1 MYMNYFQIN
10 NNIIN
15 FNCSYG
21 TVPKMVKE
29 YQEKLLGEC
38 ESNPYEWFTKT
49 YREKLD
55 VVRDRLSSYL
65 HCQKCDLVFV
75 DNTSSGANSVFNSI
89 SFHKHSAIIILDIAY
104 GLILNLAN
112 KMNKLTGCHIHTI
125 SVDIREV
132 HYLPN
137 QISNAIDM
145 LKMKNYQVDL
155 VCCDHIS
162 SCPGILLPVKEIAK
176 ACLLKNVPLLVD
188 AAHAIGQVE
197 INLDEL
203 GKHGVRYWV
212 TDCHKWFF
220 SPKGAALLWVHKDK
234 QDNVFPVIDCA
245 TIGTKGCITEKNSL
259 QLSDFESRFLYLG
272 TKDYTPWLSVHKAI
286 YFVELMG
293 GYSYIIQR
301 NREFTLKAQE
311 KLCLS
316 LNTQSPFC
324 EDTIVSMINVRLP
337 ERVSNSLIASRLM
350 KALRELYKIY
360 VVIYEYPCDSSNFYL
375 RLCTQLF
382 IQDEEIDCLTKAI
395 QILLPL
401 LIDQA
406 KYLN

>member
-1 MYMNYFQIN
+1 MDYFQIDRD
-10 NNIIN
+10 ITN

-21 TVPKMVKE
+21 TVPKMVKV

-38 ESNPYEWFTKT
+38 ELNPYEWFTKT

-55 VVRDRLSSYL
+55 TVRDRLSSYL

-75 DNTSSGANSVFNSI
+75 DNTSSGANSVFNSF
-89 SFHKHSAIIILDIAY
+89 SFHKDSAIIILDIAY

-112 KMNKLTGCHIHTI
+112 KMNKLTGCHIHTVTI
-125 SVDIREV
+125 DIRAID
-132 HYLPN
+132 YLPN
-137 QISNAIDM
+137 QIANAIEM
-145 LKMKNYQVDL
+145 LEKKGYHVDL
-155 VCCDHIS
+155 VCCDHIA
-162 SCPGILLPVKEIAK
+162 SCPGILLPIKEVAK
-176 ACLLKNVPLLVD
+176 ACLLKNVSLLVD

-203 GKHGVRYWV
+203 GKDGVRYWV

-234 QDNVFPVIDCA
+234 QDNVFPAIDCA

-259 QLSDFESRFLYLG
+259 QLSEFESRFLYLG
-272 TKDYTPWLSVHKAI
+272 TKDYTPWLSVRKAI

-301 NREFTLKAQE
+301 NREFTLKSQE
-311 KLCLS
+311 QLCLL
-316 LNTQSPFC
+316 LNTQSPFHN
-324 EDTIVSMINVRLP
+324 DTIVSMINVRLP
-337 ERVSNSLIASRLM
+337 ERISNSLIASRLM

-360 VVIYEYPCDSSNFYL
+360 VVIYEYPCESSNFYL

-382 IQDEEIDCLTKAI
+382 IQNEDIDFLSRAI
-395 QILLPL
+395 QILLHL
-401 LIDQA
+401 LIDQT

>member
-1 MYMNYFQIN
+1 MNYFQIN
-10 NNIIN
+10 KNIIN

-29 YQEKLLGEC
+29 YQEKLLSEC

-55 VVRDRLSSYL
+55 VVRQQLSSFL

-112 KMNKLTGCHIHTI
+112 KINKLTGCYIHTI

-132 HYLPN
+132 HYLPY

-145 LKMKNYQVDL
+145 LKMKNYQVYL

-162 SCPGILLPVKEIAK
+162 SCPGILLPVKDIAK

-203 GKHGVRYWV
+203 GKDGVRYWV

-220 SPKGAALLWVHKDK
+220 SPKGAALLWVHKEK
-234 QDNVFPVIDCA
+234 QDTVFPVIDCA

-272 TKDYTPWLSVHKAI
+272 TKDYTPWLSVRKAI

-293 GYSYIIQR
+293 GYSHIIKR

-316 LNTQSPFC
+316 LNTKSLFRD
-324 EDTIVSMINVRLP
+324 DTIVSMINVPLP
-337 ERVSNSLIASRLM
+337 KCVSNNLIASRLM
-350 KALRELYKIY
+350 KALKELYKIY

-401 LIDQA
+401 LIE
-406 KYLN
+406 

>member
-1 MYMNYFQIN
+1 MDYFQIDRD
-10 NNIIN
+10 ITN

-21 TVPKMVKE
+21 TVPKMVKV

-38 ESNPYEWFTKT
+38 ELNPYEWFTKT

-55 VVRDRLSSYL
+55 TVRDRLSIYL
-65 HCQKCDLVFV
+65 HCQKGDLVFV
-75 DNTSSGANSVFNSI
+75 DNTSSGANSVFNSF
-89 SFHKHSAIIILDIAY
+89 SFHKDSAIVILDIAY

-112 KMNKLTGCHIHTI
+112 KMNKLTGCHIHTVTI
-125 SVDIREV
+125 DIQAIY
-132 HYLPN
+132 YLPN
-137 QISNAIDM
+137 QIANAIEM
-145 LKMKNYQVDL
+145 LEKKGYHVDL
-155 VCCDHIS
+155 VCCDHIA
-162 SCPGILLPVKEIAK
+162 SCPGILLPIKEVAK

-203 GKHGVRYWV
+203 GKDGVRYWV

-259 QLSDFESRFLYLG
+259 QVSEFESRFLYLG
-272 TKDYTPWLSVHKAI
+272 TKDYTPWLSVRKAI

-311 KLCLS
+311 QLCLL
-316 LNTQSPFC
+316 LNTQSPFHN
-324 EDTIVSMINVRLP
+324 DTIVSMINVRLP
-337 ERVSNSLIASRLM
+337 ERISDSLIASRLM

-360 VVIYEYPCDSSNFYL
+360 VVIYEYPCESSNFYL

-382 IQDEEIDCLTKAI
+382 IQNEDIDFLSRAI
-395 QILLPL
+395 QILLHL
-401 LIDQA
+401 LIDQT

>member
-1 MYMNYFQIN
+1 MNYFQIN
-10 NNIIN
+10 KNIIN

-125 SVDIREV
+125 SVDIRAV

-245 TIGTKGCITEKNSL
+245 TIGTKGCITEKNSF

-272 TKDYTPWLSVHKAI
+272 TKDYTPWLSVRKAI

-293 GYSYIIQR
+293 GYLYIIQR

-316 LNTQSPFC
+316 LNTQSPFH

-382 IQDEEIDCLTKAI
+382 IQNEEIDFLLKAI

-401 LIDQA
+401 LIDQT

>member
-1 MYMNYFQIN
+1 MDYFQIN
-10 NNIIN
+10 KNIIN

-29 YQEKLLGEC
+29 YQEKLLSEC

-55 VVRDRLSSYL
+55 VVRQQLSSFL

-112 KMNKLTGCHIHTI
+112 KINKLTGCYIHTI

-132 HYLPN
+132 HYLPY

-162 SCPGILLPVKEIAK
+162 SCPGILLPVKDIAK

-203 GKHGVRYWV
+203 GKDGVRYWV

-220 SPKGAALLWVHKDK
+220 SPKGAALLWVHKEK
-234 QDNVFPVIDCA
+234 QDTVFPVIDCA

-272 TKDYTPWLSVHKAI
+272 TKDYTPWLSVRKAI

-293 GYSYIIQR
+293 GYSHIIKR

-316 LNTQSPFC
+316 FNTQSLFRD
-324 EDTIVSMINVRLP
+324 DTIVSMINVPLP
-337 ERVSNSLIASRLM
+337 KCVSNSLIASRLM
-350 KALRELYKIY
+350 KALKELYKIY

-382 IQDEEIDCLTKAI
+382 IQDEDIDCLTKAI

-401 LIDQA
+401 LI
-406 KYLN
+406 N